1 VQRFVSVPP
10 TLRAG
15 SIKMKQ
21 YRNSPRAS
29 YDCILAQKAS
39 CLLMLSPLCTR
50 LEERMAKKGKKNTPT
65 PEIMPMIHPH
75 AAGIDVGA
83 EEHWVCVPADRD
95 AQPIQKFSAFT
106 CDLHRLAD
114 WLTACRITTVVM
126 ESTGVYWIPLF
137 QILETRGFAVA
148 LVNARHVKNV
158 PGRPKTDRFDCRWLQ
173 RLHSY
178 GLLAPSFRPPED
190 VCRLR
195 SLLRHRENLIQMT
208 VKHIQHMQKSL
219 DQMNLHLHHVIS
231 DVTGVT
237 GMRIIRAIVAGER
250 DPGTLAQY
258 RDYRIK
264 SSPETIAKALEGD
277 YRPEHVFT
285 LTQSL
290 ALYDFTQQQVA
301 ACDQEIE
308 RVLGTFASLIDP
320 DEHPLPPPTT
330 AHRQP
335 QRNEPAFDLRAHLY
349 RITGVDLTQVPGL
362 QALTIHTVL
371 SEVGLD
377 MSKWPTDKHFASWLG
392 LCPDN
397 RISGGKVL
405 STGSRR
411 VQNRASRAL
420 RMAAQSLRTSPS
432 YLGAFYRRMRSKL
445 GPAKATTA
453 TAHKLAKIIYHM
465 LQEQTPYREHGAE
478 HYLHKDHERKLR
490 QLRKQAKHLGFALV
504 PQASN

>member
-1 VQRFVSVPP
+1 
-10 TLRAG
+10 
-15 SIKMKQ
+15 
-21 YRNSPRAS
+21 
-29 YDCILAQKAS
+29 
-39 CLLMLSPLCTR
+39 
-50 LEERMAKKGKKNTPT
+50 MAKKGKKTTPL
-65 PEIMPMIHPH
+65 PENMPLIHPH

-106 CDLHRLAD
+106 CDVHRLAD
-114 WLTACRITTVVM
+114 WLKACGITTVAM

-137 QILETRGFAVA
+137 QMLEARGFEVA

-190 VCRLR
+190 ICQLR
-195 SLLRHRENLIQMT
+195 SLLRHRDNLIQMT

-219 DQMNLHLHHVIS
+219 DQMHLHLHHVIS

-237 GMRIIRAIVAGER
+237 GLRIIRAIVAGER
-250 DPGTLAQY
+250 DPRTLAQY
-258 RDYRIK
+258 RDYRIT
-264 SSPETIAKALEGD
+264 SSPDTIAKALEGD
-277 YRPEHVFT
+277 YRPAHVFT

-290 ALYDFTQQQVA
+290 ALYDFTQQHIA
-301 ACDQEIE
+301 ACDQEIA
-308 RVLGTFASLIDP
+308 RVLGTFASLIDL
-320 DEHPLPPPTT
+320 DAHPFPPPTT

-335 QRNEPAFDLRAHLY
+335 HRHEPACDLRAHLY

-371 SEVGLD
+371 SEVGLE

-392 LCPDN
+392 RCPDN

-405 STGSRR
+405 ATGSRR

-420 RMAAQSLRTSPS
+420 RMAAQSLRKSPS

-453 TAHKLAKIIYHM
+453 TAHTLATILYHM
-465 LQEQTPYREHGAE
+465 LKEKTPSRERGAADD
-478 HYLHKDHERKLR
+478 LQKDHERKIR
-490 QLRKQAKHLGFALV
+490 QLRKQAKHLGVDFVL
-504 PQASN
+504 QSSH

>member
-1 VQRFVSVPP
+1 
-10 TLRAG
+10 
-15 SIKMKQ
+15 
-21 YRNSPRAS
+21 
-29 YDCILAQKAS
+29 
-39 CLLMLSPLCTR
+39 
-50 LEERMAKKGKKNTPT
+50 MAKKGKKTKPI
-65 PEIMPMIHPH
+65 PENMLIIHPH

-95 AQPIQKFSAFT
+95 AQPVQKFSAFT

-137 QILETRGFAVA
+137 QILEARGFEVA

-173 RLHSY
+173 KLHTY

-190 VCRLR
+190 MCQLR
-195 SLLRHRENLIQMT
+195 SLLRHRENLIRMT

-219 DQMNLHLHHVIS
+219 AQMHLHLHHVIS
-231 DVTGVT
+231 DITGVT

-250 DPGTLAQY
+250 DPRTLAQY

-264 SSPETIAKALEGD
+264 SSADTIAKALEGD
-277 YRPEHVFT
+277 YRAEHVFT

-290 ALYDFTQQQVA
+290 ALYDFTQQQIA

-308 RVLGTFASLIDP
+308 RVLATLDSQVDP

-330 AHRQP
+330 THRQP
-335 QRNEPAFDLRAHLY
+335 QRNEPAFDLRTHLY

-362 QALTIHTVL
+362 QAPTIHIIL
-371 SEVGLD
+371 AEVGLN
-377 MSKWPTDKHFASWLG
+377 MHKWPTDKHFASWLG

-397 RISGGKVL
+397 QISGGKVL

-465 LQEQTPYREHGAE
+465 LQEKTPYLERGAE
-478 HYLHKDHERKLR
+478 HYMHKDHERKIR
-490 QLRKQAKHLGFALV
+490 QLRKQAKHLGFDLV
-504 PQASN
+504 PQTSN

>member
-1 VQRFVSVPP
+1 
-10 TLRAG
+10 
-15 SIKMKQ
+15 
-21 YRNSPRAS
+21 
-29 YDCILAQKAS
+29 
-39 CLLMLSPLCTR
+39 
-50 LEERMAKKGKKNTPT
+50 MAKKGKKTKP
-65 PEIMPMIHPH
+65 MPDNMLIIHPH

-95 AQPIQKFSAFT
+95 AHPVQKFSAFT

-137 QILETRGFAVA
+137 QILEARGFEVA

-173 RLHSY
+173 KLHTY

-190 VCRLR
+190 ICQLR
-195 SLLRHRENLIQMT
+195 SLLRHRENLIRMT

-231 DVTGVT
+231 DITGVT

-250 DPGTLAQY
+250 DPRTLAQY

-264 SSPETIAKALEGD
+264 SSADTIAKALEGD
-277 YRPEHVFT
+277 YRAEHVFT

-290 ALYDFTQQQVA
+290 ALYDFTQQQIA

-308 RVLGTFASLIDP
+308 RILATLDSQVDP

-330 AHRQP
+330 THRHP
-335 QRNEPAFDLRAHLY
+335 QRNEPAFDLRTHLY
-349 RITGVDLTQVPGL
+349 RITGVDLTQVPGF
-362 QALTIHTVL
+362 QAPTIHIIL
-371 SEVGLD
+371 AEVGLN
-377 MSKWPTDKHFASWLG
+377 MHKWPTDKHFASWLG

-397 RISGGKVL
+397 QISGGKVL
-405 STGSRR
+405 ATGSRR

-453 TAHKLAKIIYHM
+453 TAHKLAKILYHM
-465 LQEQTPYREHGAE
+465 LKEKTSYRERGAE
-478 HYLHKDHERKLR
+478 YYLHRDQERKLK
-490 QLRKQAKHLGFALV
+490 QLRKQAKHLGFDLV
-504 PQASN
+504 PQASH

>member
-1 VQRFVSVPP
+1 
-10 TLRAG
+10 
-15 SIKMKQ
+15 
-21 YRNSPRAS
+21 
-29 YDCILAQKAS
+29 
-39 CLLMLSPLCTR
+39 
-50 LEERMAKKGKKNTPT
+50 MAKKGKQHTPT
-65 PEIMPMIHPH
+65 PEDMPLIHPH

-114 WLTACRITTVVM
+114 WLKACGITTVAM

-137 QILETRGFAVA
+137 QILETRGFEVA

-173 RLHSY
+173 KLHSY

-195 SLLRHRENLIQMT
+195 SLLRHRDNLVHLS

-250 DPGTLAQY
+250 DPRTLATF

-264 SSPETIAKALEGD
+264 SSEDTIAKALEGD
-277 YRPEHVFT
+277 YRPEHIFT

-290 ALYDFTQQQVA
+290 ALYDFTQQQIA

-308 RVLGTFASLIDP
+308 RVLDTFASLIDP
-320 DEHPLPPPTT
+320 ETHPLPPPTT

-335 QRNEPAFDLRAHLY
+335 QRNEPAFDLRTHLY

-371 SEVGLD
+371 SEIGLD

-397 RISGGKVL
+397 QISGGKVL

-432 YLGAFYRRMRSKL
+432 YLGAFYRRLRSKL

-465 LQEQTPYREHGAE
+465 LQEKTPYRTQSAE
-478 HYLHKDHERKLR
+478 AYLQKDQARRLR
-490 QLRKQAKHLGFALV
+490 QLRKQATQLGFDLI
-504 PQASN
+504 PQASNA